1 LNQIESWTDEELMR
15 RVREGEVSLLSA
27 LFNRHYRPLFRYCW
41 RMTGETQ
48 LSEDL
53 VQEVFLKI
61 LRHRES
67 FRSESSFTTWMYA
80 IARNTHLDAWA
91 KRKRE
96 TPLEHDT
103 RLAAE
108 PVSDSL
114 ERRQEAAL
122 LNQVLLRL
130 PEDQRE
136 VIVMSRFLEMT
147 HAEIGLV
154 MGCGA
159 GTSRTRLCRALS
171 SLREM
176 YMEAVRRRIS

>member
-1 LNQIESWTDEELMR
+1 LNRIESWTDEELMR

-96 TPLEHDT
+96 TPLEHDA

-136 VIVMSRFLEMT
+136 VIV
-147 HAEIGLV
+147 IGLV